1 MKNIKSKPA
10 AYFDVPSMNV
20 QATASQFKQF
30 RTEVADAIREKT
42 GSTDAINPKDFAEQI
57 KNLSGSSTSL
67 GYKYFDVR
75 ENPYIILGK
84 ISGIFDLVAA
94 SPAMHISSLVKLKT
108 DTGHVWV
115 DFGVMCLTNSSG
127 IGGGDLVAVALSKNV
142 IATSSDL
149 LTSNVIDIYDFLT
162 FFETMNG
169 SEDLSFIDFLKSHE
183 ITEAE
188 FLEGTIEGL
197 PQMPA

>member
-57 KNLSGSSTSL
+57 KNLSGSNTSL
-67 GYKYFDVR
+67 GYKYFNVS
-75 ENPYIILGK
+75 ESSHHFFSK
-84 ISGIFDLVAA
+84 IASIFDMVEHSLTSFSALAKVQAGTVVA
-94 SPAMHISSLVKLKT
+94 M
-108 DTGHVWV
+108 V
-115 DFGVMCLTNSSG
+115 DIGMMCLTHGSG
-127 IGGGDLVAVALSKNV
+127 VADGDLVALALSKN
-142 IATSSDL
+142 IPSYNQMTE
-149 LTSNVIDIYDFLT
+149 TTHIIDIYDFLT
-162 FFETMNG
+162 LFETMSG
-169 SEDLSFIDFLKSHE
+169 SEDLSYIDFLKSHE

-188 FLEGTIEGL
+188 FLEGTVEGL
-197 PQMPA
+197 PQIPE